1 MQRYLSIIS
10 AIVLAMSLSSC
21 YNDQGGNNY
30 DTLMPEMRIQIP
42 QSAYSGGIGQKI
54 TIEPV
59 VQTEIPETD
68 LKYIWEVKGN
78 VRNQFGYQTFRP
90 LLPDDLQSRN
100 LSYTCQLDSNLTS
113 LNTSYDCRLRV
124 HQVSTGRDFYSDNT
138 FTLTISGITGLMILH
153 GDAVNSDVGILQAP
167 EFIPAANSL
176 PDTLNALSHFYSSN
190 NSGQKIA
197 GLGQQILQSTSTYLY
212 SEAQKQRSRIYVK
225 TDKGVSWLNKDDL
238 SYYGDWDAMFYIQ
251 GADKVNKGIPN
262 GYVVMPGSAWIAF
275 DDDQIYYMQ
284 PSGGYPYLF
293 PEYTPDMKFGDGNSY
308 TFAPALIQADKTKIQ
323 CLMYAT
329 TVNGKDRKGFVGIS
343 TMMTEKFYYFSALM
357 DTKADNVIYNPG
369 DMKAD
374 LVMMRANG
382 NGHCM
387 AVLKGDQTHPDYA
400 GKYFMVDLAP
410 NAAAPAGSATP
421 YAGAPQQIYPMY
433 RLADMDQAFAFEF
446 GTTKN
451 MCYYATPS
459 KVYNYH
465 VDGNVLYDAEP
476 LGMADGSPL
485 SLTGR
490 VTMMKMLNSPN
501 ITTRF
506 TDPILLVATYD
517 GSRSAL
523 YALHMDTM
531 TGRVLKA
538 VKYDASN
545 VIGWDFGE
553 IRDVNIKGL

>member
-10 AIVLAMSLSSC
+10 AIVLSLSLSAC
-21 YNDQGGNNY
+21 YDDQGGNNY

-78 VRNQFGYQTFRP
+78 IKNQFGYLTFRP
-90 LLPDDLQSRN
+90 LLPEDLQGRK
-100 LSYTCQLDSNLTS
+100 LDYTCRLDSNVTS

-153 GDAVNSDVGILQAP
+153 GDAANSDVGILQAP

-197 GLGQQILQSTSTYLY
+197 GLGQRIIQSTSTYLFTDV
-212 SEAQKQRSRIYVK
+212 QKQRSRIYVK
-225 TDKGVSWLNKDDL
+225 TDKGVAWLNKDDL

-262 GYVVMPGSAWIAF
+262 GYVVMPGSAWLAF
-275 DDDQIYYMQ
+275 DDDQIFFME
-284 PSGGYPYLF
+284 PSGAYPYLY
-293 PEYTPDMKFGDGNSY
+293 PEYDSTMKFADGNRF
-308 TFAPALIQADKTKIQ
+308 TFSPSVVSVDNKRIQ
-323 CLMYAT
+323 CLMYANS
-329 TVNGKDRKGFVGIS
+329 VNDKDQKGFVGVFGGIYTGFPRIS
-343 TMMTEKFYYFSALM
+343 VLM
-357 DTKADNVIYNPG
+357 NTWKDKTPFNPG

-374 LVMMRANG
+374 LVMMRGIG

-387 AVLKGDQTHPDYA
+387 AVLKGDQSHPDYA
-400 GKYFMVDLAP
+400 GQYFAVDLEP
-410 NAAAPAGSATP
+410 NAAAPQGTTSA
-421 YAGAPQQIYPMY
+421 YAGAPQQIYPID

-485 SLTGR
+485 NIEGR
-490 VTMMKMLNSPN
+490 ITMMKMLDTPN
-501 ITTRF
+501 VTTRF

-531 TGRVLKA
+531 AGRVLKA